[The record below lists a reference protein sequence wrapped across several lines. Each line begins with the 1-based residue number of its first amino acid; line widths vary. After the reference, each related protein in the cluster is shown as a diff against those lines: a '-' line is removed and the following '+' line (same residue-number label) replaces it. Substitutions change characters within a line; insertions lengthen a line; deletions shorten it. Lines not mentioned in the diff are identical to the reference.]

1 MEDYL
6 ARPLIVL
13 GDKTTHGGTVITAD
27 ITSTTHGK
35 AMARIGD
42 MTVCPKCKG
51 AFPITEATSI
61 ISDGDGRG
69 YARHLD
75 GTACGAKLL
84 ASQSVTTSDDG
95 KAAVA
100 AAGKAGQAAGV
111 AAAIAAPMVSGVCLD
126 CLVKA
131 AASGASTVVR
141 G

>member
-1 MEDYL
+1 M

-27 ITSTTHGK
+27 MTSTTHGK

-51 AFPITEATSI
+51 TFPITEATSI
-61 ISDGDGRG
+61 ISDGGGRG
-69 YARHLD
+69 YARHMD

-95 KAAVA
+95 GASGA
-100 AAGKAGQAAGV
+100 AASKAGEIAGA
-111 AAAIAAPMVSGVCLD
+111 AAAIATPVASGVCLE

-131 AASGASTVVR
+131 AASGGSTVVR
-141 G
+141 S